1 MKINKRNISEL
12 RWVRGFVAFVA
23 ASSVVLLQ
31 GCATFGEEAPPEQ
44 LVQKRAQ
51 ARWDAL
57 IAGQVEKAYGFNS
70 PAYRDSVDFAAF
82 KTRVASP
89 PAKLK
94 GAEVLAVKC
103 EEASCDVTMRLYF
116 VPLQPGFPELD
127 TEHTERWILSDG
139 KWWRFEK
146 F

>member
-31 GCATFGEEAPPEQ
+31 GCATFGEEAPPEER
-44 LVQKRAQ
+44 VQKRAQ

-57 IAGQVEKAYGFNS
+57 VAGQFEKAYGFNT
-70 PAYRDSVDFAAF
+70 PGYRESVDLGTFRS
-82 KTRVASP
+82 RVGNP
-89 PAKLK
+89 PVKLK
-94 GAEVLAVKC
+94 GAKVEAVKC
-103 EEASCDVTMRLYF
+103 AETSCDVTMRLYF
-116 VPLQPGFPELD
+116 LPMWPGFPELD
-127 TEHTERWILSDG
+127 NQHTERWVLSDG
-139 KWWRFEK
+139 DWWRFEK